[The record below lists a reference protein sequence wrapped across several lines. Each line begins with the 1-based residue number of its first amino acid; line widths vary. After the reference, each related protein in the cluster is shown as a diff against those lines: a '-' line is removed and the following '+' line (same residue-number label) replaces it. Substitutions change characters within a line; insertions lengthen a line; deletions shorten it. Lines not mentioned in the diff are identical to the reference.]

1 MQTEGRCADSHVN
14 GYRLYLFSFVAFDVA
29 SQIQSV
35 AVSWQVYSIRHSPF
49 DLGLVGLVL
58 FAPTFVLAPLTGLAA
73 DRLDRRAIMATSM
86 IVEIGISLT
95 LIPLFGGRG
104 AATLGLVLGLLL
116 LAGISRAFAFP
127 AEQSL
132 LPAIVPAEGYVRA
145 SALASAIREFTRIG
159 GPALGG
165 VLIALGPVP
174 AYGTVAVICVAS
186 AITVMFVRLL
196 TQPPREEV
204 PSLRD
209 AFAGL
214 RFIRERPV
222 LGGAITLD
230 LFAVLFGGATAL
242 LPVYASDVFHV
253 GAVGFGVLRASAAI
267 GTGACALIIAR
278 RPIHRYAGPRL
289 LIAVACFGAATIA
302 FGLSTS
308 IWIAIPAL
316 ALVGAADMVSVAIRD
331 ALVALGTPDAMRGRV
346 TAVEAVFITA
356 SNELGEFE
364 SGTLAALIG
373 AVPTVIAG
381 GLATLLVVALWTWR
395 NPQLRRADELVA

>member
-1 MQTEGRCADSHVN
+1 MRD
-14 GYRLYLFSFVAFDVA
+14 GYRVYLFAFIAFDVA

-35 AVSWQVYSIRHSPF
+35 AVSWQVYSVRHSAF

-58 FAPTFVLAPLTGLAA
+58 FAPALLLAPVTGFTA
-73 DRLDRRAIMATSM
+73 DRLDRRAIMAAAMLTE
-86 IVEIGISLT
+86 VAISLA
-95 LIPLFGGRG
+95 LIPLFTARG
-104 AATLGLVLGLLL
+104 TTALLLVLALLA
-116 LAGISRAFAFP
+116 LAGIARAFAFP

-132 LPAIVPAEGYVRA
+132 LPAVVPAEKYVRA

-165 VLIALGPVP
+165 LLIAIGPLP
-174 AYGTVAVICVAS
+174 AYGTVGVIALAAACAVVTIP
-186 AITVMFVRLL
+186 LL
-196 TQPPREEV
+196 TRPSREEA
-204 PSLRD
+204 PSLRE

-222 LGGAITLD
+222 LGGAIALD

-253 GAVGFGVLRASAAI
+253 GAAGFGVLRAAPAF
-267 GTGACALIIAR
+267 GTGICALIIAR

-289 LIAVACFGAATIA
+289 LSAVACFGAATVA

-316 ALVGAADMVSVAIRD
+316 ALIGAADMVSVAIRD
-331 ALVALGTPDAMRGRV
+331 ALISLGTPDAMRGRV
-346 TAVEAVFITA
+346 TAVESVFITA

-373 AVPTVIAG
+373 AVPTVVAG
-381 GLATLLVVALWTWR
+381 GLATLAIVGLWTWR
-395 NPQLRRADELVA
+395 NPQLRRADRILTP

>member
-1 MQTEGRCADSHVN
+1 MANTGF
-14 GYRLYLFSFVAFDVA
+14 RLYLFAFVAFDVA

-35 AVSWQVYSIRHSPF
+35 AVSWQVYGIRHSAF

-58 FAPTFVLAPLTGLAA
+58 FAPTFVLAPLTGITA
-73 DRLDRRAIMATSM
+73 DRFDRRAIMAAGM
-86 IVEIGISLT
+86 LAEVLVSLA
-95 LIPLFGGRG
+95 LIPLFSGRG
-104 AATLGLVLGLLL
+104 TTTLALVLALLV
-116 LAGISRAFAFP
+116 LAGIARAFAFP

-132 LPAIVPAEGYVRA
+132 LPAIVPPDRYVRA

-165 VLIALGPVP
+165 VLIALGALP
-174 AYGTVAVICVAS
+174 AYGTVAVIGIAA
-186 AITVMFVRLL
+186 AIAVGFVRLL
-196 TQPPREEV
+196 TRPSRDEA

-267 GTGACALIIAR
+267 GTGICALIIAR

-289 LIAVACFGAATIA
+289 LIAVACFGAATIV

-316 ALVGAADMVSVAIRD
+316 ALAGAADMVSVAIRD

-346 TAVEAVFITA
+346 TAVESVFIVA

-364 SGTLAALIG
+364 SGTLASLIG
-373 AVPTVIAG
+373 AVPTVVVG

-395 NPQLRRADELVA
+395 NPQLRRADEVLAR